1 MEDTAEVELSHVNVQ
16 VAEDAAKPADD
27 ASPAAVEVDEVA
39 AEPDARKSLAVKR
52 PSTPNGRRSLDASRS
67 FDVPQRESDAPSAV
81 NVRRSSLAAMDDTSK
96 TVQHA
101 HKGKRH
107 HKPPPPSNIVI
118 VPCLKKKQKMS
129 TGDEFQEWHS
139 LSQHEILAKLQT
151 SLEKGLTTEEAE
163 VRDRPHMR
171 RADLQ

>member
-1 MEDTAEVELSHVNVQ
+1 
-16 VAEDAAKPADD
+16 
-27 ASPAAVEVDEVA
+27 
-39 AEPDARKSLAVKR
+39 
-52 PSTPNGRRSLDASRS
+52 
-67 FDVPQRESDAPSAV
+67 
-81 NVRRSSLAAMDDTSK
+81 MDDTSK
-96 TVQHA
+96 PVQHA

-139 LSQHEILAKLQT
+139 MSQHDILARLQT